1 METLKEV
8 NQTIQKAG
16 RLRIGRSKV
25 RLRIVQLKGILRIGW
40 SKVRLS
46 FGRSKV
52 RLRIC
57 KSKVSLRI
65 GRSKVR
71 IRIGR
76 AGSGLVGHSKGEAQ
90 DWKGRLRIVH
100 LKPTTPHKLI

>member
-40 SKVRLS
+40 SKGRLS

-71 IRIGR
+71 LRIGR

-90 DWKGRLRIVH
+90 DWKDRLRIVH

>member
-40 SKVRLS
+40 SKGSSVL
-46 FGRSKV
+46 FGQR
-52 RLRIC
+52 
-57 KSKVSLRI
+57 
-65 GRSKVR
+65 
-71 IRIGR
+71 
-76 AGSGLVGHSKGEAQ
+76 
-90 DWKGRLRIVH
+90 
-100 LKPTTPHKLI
+100 

>member
-40 SKVRLS
+40 SKGRLS

-52 RLRIC
+52 RL
-57 KSKVSLRI
+57 
-65 GRSKVR
+65 
-71 IRIGR
+71 RIGR